1 MGGHGKLQVAS
12 GEVIPSVVG
21 SQAQREMPPAL
32 VVSTRYMKTGLHKLL
47 IWMQPAMKIFQ
58 MDPADQAL

>member
-12 GEVIPSVVG
+12 GEVIPLVVD
-21 SQAQREMPPAL
+21 SQREMPPAL

-47 IWMQPAMKIFQ
+47 IWMQSAMKIFQ